1 MPRKII
7 ALCVSLMFCG
17 CASFQKTNISP
28 IGDWIRTD
36 DEGEYNGVYVY
47 SLTKGGKIFL
57 TNYPE
62 KWPKEKKERVYFGS
76 WLESDGIL
84 KWFNKK
90 NKLFTSYKK
99 ASGKY
104 REIDGNYYVPVYLK
118 RVELVNGQ
126 FKIE

>member
-1 MPRKII
+1 MPRKRIT
-7 ALCVSLMFCG
+7 LCVCLIACG
-17 CASFQKTNISP
+17 CTSFQNTNISP

-36 DEGEYNGVYVY
+36 DEGEYHGIYTY
-47 SLTKGGKIFL
+47 SLTKNGEIFF

-76 WLESDGIL
+76 WQESNGIL

-99 ASGKY
+99 VDNKY
-104 REIDGNYYVPVYLK
+104 CEIDGNYYVPVYLK
-118 RVELVNGQ
+118 RIELVNGQ